1 MTNAPA
7 ETPKIT
13 SFFLLAKKAACA
25 LHINKGVMCTVKLLL
40 SLVFCLVCSAE
51 EHGIPLD
58 NPRSSPRPVDNQV
71 LSPPVNV
78 SQFLS
83 QEVGKALLA
92 NQGDIK
98 NTIKSLTGSNHQ
110 EAEQAL
116 SKALGVLNEQ
126 GPPGVTLVVED
137 KPALKGGEMNF
148 IADVLSGAKLKE
160 NANLSEFLKDNPAI
174 FCAFSQT
181 PEGDFK
187 RTCIN
192 VTELASKIMSRVSA
206 GDISGI
212 SAAVSECFATEVY
225 EEVID
230 FKNYEA
236 VWAGKTPDEV
246 YDWSLKKLEQIPI
259 ESKAITLV
267 GNVLALRNGFI
278 RAMVDG
284 DQDKAVEYEEKMKSY
299 VWGNNEEL
307 SVESSTEMVA
317 RNIKVTGITK
327 NELKSRVESARKT
340 PNPWWWWK

>member
-1 MTNAPA
+1 MM
-7 ETPKIT
+7 KR
-13 SFFLLAKKAACA
+13 
-25 LHINKGVMCTVKLLL
+25 
-40 SLVFCLVCSAE
+40 LVVIFGFCWIVSAE
-51 EHGIPLD
+51 NHGNPID
-58 NPRSSPRPVDNQV
+58 NTESSPRPVENTA
-71 LSPPVNV
+71 SAPPVSV

-83 QEVGKALLA
+83 QEVGKALIA

-98 NTIKSLTGSNHQ
+98 NTIKALTGSTHE
-110 EAEQAL
+110 EAEGAL
-116 SKALGVLNEQ
+116 SKALGILNEQ

-137 KPALKGGEMNF
+137 KPALKGGEMKF

-192 VTELASKIMSRVSA
+192 VTELASKVMSRVSA

-212 SAAVSECFATEVY
+212 SAAVSESFATEVY

-230 FKNYEA
+230 FKKYEE

-246 YDWSLKKLEQIPI
+246 YAWSLKKLEQIPI

-267 GNVLALRNGFI
+267 GNVLAMRNGFTQAI
-278 RAMVDG
+278 GAG
-284 DQDKAVEYEEKMKSY
+284 DLEKAVEYEEKMKNY
-299 VWGNNEEL
+299 VYGNTGDGEVIVDSNSDSL
-307 SVESSTEMVA
+307 T
-317 RNIKVTGITK
+317 RNIRVTGMTK
-327 NELKSRVESARKT
+327 TELQSRVQAAKKA

>member
-1 MTNAPA
+1 M
-7 ETPKIT
+7 
-13 SFFLLAKKAACA
+13 KAW
-25 LHINKGVMCTVKLLL
+25 
-40 SLVFCLVCSAE
+40 LVIFGFCWVGIAQN
-51 EHGIPLD
+51 HG
-58 NPRSSPRPVDNQV
+58 NPIDRTESSPRPVENTV
-71 LSPPVNV
+71 SAPPVNV

-83 QEVGKALLA
+83 QEVGKALIA

-98 NTIKSLTGSNHQ
+98 NTIKALTGSAHE
-110 EAEQAL
+110 EAEGAL
-116 SKALGVLNEQ
+116 SKALGIVSEQ
-126 GPPGVTLVVED
+126 GPPGVILVVED
-137 KPALKGGEMNF
+137 KPALKGGEMKF
-148 IADVLSGAKLKE
+148 IADVLSSARLKE

-212 SAAVSECFATEVY
+212 SAVVSESFATEVY

-230 FKNYEA
+230 FKKYEE

-246 YDWSLKKLEQIPI
+246 YAWSSKKLEQIPI

-267 GNVLALRNGFI
+267 GNVLAMRNGFTK
-278 RAMVDG
+278 AVVDG
-284 DQDKAVEYEEKMKSY
+284 DLEKAVEYEEKMKNY
-299 VWGNNEEL
+299 VWGNNEEV
-307 SVESSTEMVA
+307 SVESSTETVT

-327 NELKSRVESARKT
+327 TELQSRVEAAKKA

>member
-1 MTNAPA
+1 MKKWLVVLFGFGLMGIA
-7 ETPKIT
+7 EDHGTPSESPT
-13 SFFLLAKKAACA
+13 A
-25 LHINKGVMCTVKLLL
+25 
-40 SLVFCLVCSAE
+40 
-51 EHGIPLD
+51 
-58 NPRSSPRPVDNQV
+58 SPRPVETP
-71 LSPPVNV
+71 LSTPPVNV

-83 QEVGKALLA
+83 QEVGKALIA

-98 NTIKSLTGSNHQ
+98 NTIKSLTGSTH
-110 EAEQAL
+110 EDAEQAL
-116 SKALGVLNEQ
+116 AKALGIVNEQ
-126 GPPGVTLVVED
+126 SRPGVTLVVED
-137 KPALKGGEMNF
+137 KPALKGGEMKF

-212 SAAVSECFATEVY
+212 SAAVSESVASEVY

-230 FKNYEA
+230 FKKYEE

-246 YDWSLKKLEQIPI
+246 YEWSLKKLDQIPI

-267 GNVLALRNGFI
+267 GNVLAMRNGFTKAI
-278 RAMVDG
+278 VDG
-284 DQDKAVEYEEKMKSY
+284 DLDKAVEYEEKMKSY
-299 VWGNNEEL
+299 VWGNQNQEEV
-307 SVESSTEMVA
+307 SVESNTDLVS
-317 RNIKVTGITK
+317 RNIKVTGIGK
-327 NELKSRVESARKT
+327 NELQSRVQAAKKA